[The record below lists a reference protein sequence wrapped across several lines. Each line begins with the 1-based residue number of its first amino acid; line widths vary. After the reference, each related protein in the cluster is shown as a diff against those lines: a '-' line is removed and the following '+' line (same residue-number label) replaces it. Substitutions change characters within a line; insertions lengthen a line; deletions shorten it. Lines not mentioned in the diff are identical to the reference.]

1 MGTICGVQPSAR
13 AHCSLVCD
21 SQRLAPSFPSPAL
34 VAAPCSLPLHGP
46 NPLPLRPQLGLGR
59 GHGGEEPPVELL
71 LLWAG
76 LWQFFKQTNLSL
88 VALSFLT

>member
-1 MGTICGVQPSAR
+1 MATWCLRGQFVVFSPQPGLAAAWSVTVSAWR
-13 AHCSLVCD
+13 PLFLH
-21 SQRLAPSFPSPAL
+21 
-34 VAAPCSLPLHGP
+34 LPLWQLHVPRHGP
-46 NPLPLRPQLGLGR
+46 NLPPLRPQLGLGR

-88 VALSFLT
+88 VA

>member
-13 AHCSLVCD
+13 ARCGLVCD

-34 VAAPCSLPLHGP
+34 VAAPCSPSWPKPAATAPAARPGP
-46 NPLPLRPQLGLGR
+46 

-88 VALSFLT
+88 VA